1 MSKRKKLRTSAE
13 ENLISK
19 DLAKGR
25 EGIHPPKPPKN
36 SRPGNIN
43 RAPQISE
50 LDSVLH
56 PEETP
61 GKSGPTPS
69 AEPSWGDLAQVASSS
84 MDEETGV
91 PLGFLTQLEK
101 DSVPFPLSQNSAG
114 KFVPQFAKSRKTVS
128 RKAETR
134 GEDFGT
140 QTFHLE
146 TPPEPRAS
154 QIGSQA
160 LDESLGPAILE
171 AAEPGYD
178 TRLEQSSQ
186 TSGGKPV
193 PCLGDAAA
201 SASTPQEGGPGPSD
215 SWSAD
220 QEHLSEQQ
228 VTHPSAGGN
237 VGNSR
242 PEAERG
248 LASGDVDQKGHLLR
262 SKACGAPEEEGEG
275 VPGAPVS
282 ASAQGPCP
290 ATQGPPNNMQTPS
303 QTGGEAEWSCP
314 SSQRCSFPDPGVIT
328 TMSTEPSKPG
338 QRGPEEADPSGR
350 KAADG
355 GYRGAPL
362 SSSPLTG
369 ERTGGWGEPGQE
381 ESLEYVLAGPTTPL
395 APTHRNRE
403 PTVDAVDSS
412 PQASETGPGVQKK
425 LVPGPSQEGPGDKDA
440 QPSLAEPTGAKA
452 AEVGSKS
459 HKQNL
464 ALEKLRLCFWATW
477 PPERG
482 EARDSHS
489 WESEAL
495 QGSPDPHAGLA
506 VQPNPTPTPADQPSW
521 GGCSTVELSFLPDS
535 QIRDVLDA
543 PNLEVLPEQVQ
554 DAVPSILATH
564 HAAATAT
571 CRLPCAPPETKRP
584 AGDQGQPPSRPQWSG
599 SENRPVALEP
609 SGMHTST
616 CQKQCPVASR
626 PSPRWP
632 GPSLPA
638 HRDPEAQPRNPQEAK
653 ICEASRMEDATETVC
668 GLVME
673 LSNLKVPLQPTL
685 ASLQPPDH
693 GCPPGPG
700 SLQAPQI
707 PEGEACRESP

>member
-452 AEVGSKS
+452 AETS
-459 HKQNL
+459 
-464 ALEKLRLCFWATW
+464 
-477 PPERG
+477 PPG
-482 EARDSHS
+482 GAAPLWNSASCQTAR
-489 WESEAL
+489 
-495 QGSPDPHAGLA
+495 
-506 VQPNPTPTPADQPSW
+506 
-521 GGCSTVELSFLPDS
+521 
-535 QIRDVLDA
+535 
-543 PNLEVLPEQVQ
+543 
-554 DAVPSILATH
+554 
-564 HAAATAT
+564 
-571 CRLPCAPPETKRP
+571 
-584 AGDQGQPPSRPQWSG
+584 
-599 SENRPVALEP
+599 
-609 SGMHTST
+609 SGMSWTPPTLKSY
-616 CQKQCPVASR
+616 
-626 PSPRWP
+626 
-632 GPSLPA
+632 LN
-638 HRDPEAQPRNPQEAK
+638 RNPQEAK

-673 LSNLKVPLQPTL
+673 LSNLNRLIMGAHRDL
-685 ASLQPPDH
+685 
-693 GCPPGPG
+693 
-700 SLQAPQI
+700 
-707 PEGEACRESP
+707 EACKRLRFRKVKPAGKAPESHTSKRAAALPRGEQTWRDL